1 MIPSTIFI
9 FGSGAQGRVIADI
22 FICQYPAAHLFF
34 IDENESLAGTKVNG
48 IEVLNIAQM
57 LSKENN
63 PMVHVAIGNPNTR
76 KIIVERLSATGCD
89 FISAIHPSAEILP
102 SATVGKNCMIG
113 AGVIV
118 NTNTSIADHVL
129 INTRVLVEHDCII
142 EKYVSLSPGAIIGG
156 RVHIKEG
163 AFIGSAAV
171 LVARITVE
179 KGSII
184 GMASTV
190 MNDIPAKV
198 IAYGTPAK
206 KVAEVTES
214 YNWSRL
220 F

>member
-22 FICQYPAAHLFF
+22 FICQYHAVHLFF
-34 IDENESLAGTKVNG
+34 VDENELLSGKKINC

-63 PMVHVAIGNPNTR
+63 PTVHVAIGNPNTL
-76 KIIVERLSATGCD
+76 KAIVKRLSAMGCD

-129 INTRVLVEHDCII
+129 VNTRVLVEHDCII
-142 EKYVSLSPGAIIGG
+142 ENYASLSPGAIIGG

-163 AFIGSAAV
+163 AFIGSAAT
-171 LVARITVE
+171 LVARVTIGS
-179 KGSII
+179 GSIV
-184 GMASTV
+184 GMTSTV
-190 MNDIPAKV
+190 MKDIPAKT

-206 KVAEVTES
+206 KVAEVTEN
-214 YNWSRL
+214 YDWSRL